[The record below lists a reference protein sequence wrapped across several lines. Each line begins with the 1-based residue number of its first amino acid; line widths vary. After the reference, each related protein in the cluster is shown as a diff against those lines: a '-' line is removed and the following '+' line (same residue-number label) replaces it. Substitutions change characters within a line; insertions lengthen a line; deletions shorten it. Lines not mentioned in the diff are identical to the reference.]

1 MTTETRISALVY
13 AETLIAYYRAQNSEG
28 IDKDTL
34 VRKAYN
40 ALCNAQNMLAYEAEC
55 EAKNAWIFWHDVVYG
70 LHCLAICV
78 ILCFCNETLK
88 GLLNDC

>member
-1 MTTETRISALVY
+1 MTTKDTMNLETQTHALVY

-40 ALCNAQNMLAYEAEC
+40 ALCDAQNMLAYAAEC
-55 EAKNAWIFWHDVVYG
+55 EAKNA
-70 LHCLAICV
+70 
-78 ILCFCNETLK
+78 
-88 GLLNDC
+88 